1 MSTAASSAPRDRTC
15 LDLRCL
21 FAVAVA
27 VAIAI
32 NSLSAIGRI
41 MADVEFKIQV
51 DEDSG
56 IFPSKYHPVHLITQS
71 T

>member
-27 VAIAI
+27 ITI
-32 NSLSAIGRI
+32 NSLSGIGRI

-56 IFPSKYHPVHLITQS
+56 IFPVKYYPIAYLSPIY
-71 T
+71 